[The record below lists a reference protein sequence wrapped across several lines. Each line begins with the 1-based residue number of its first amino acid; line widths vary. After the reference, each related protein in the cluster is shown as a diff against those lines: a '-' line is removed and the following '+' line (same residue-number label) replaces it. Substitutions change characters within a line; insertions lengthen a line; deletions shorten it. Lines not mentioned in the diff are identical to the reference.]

1 MDQQVTATLW
11 EWMKG
16 PGLRVLFTVVSAA
29 LIITALRTLT
39 RFLIRYMEVRGNGL
53 HQMEAQKRAK
63 TLGSIINST
72 LTVIVAFV
80 ALMMIL
86 QEFNIK
92 IMPILAGAGIA
103 GLAIG
108 FGAQT
113 LVKDVING
121 FFILLE
127 NQYYVGDIIKVKDV
141 AGAVEGINLRRT
153 VLRDMEGAVHFIPNG
168 QITQVANLTRD
179 WSGLIVEVGVD
190 YKEDID
196 EVSEVLNQ
204 IGQELAQDGEY
215 KDVVLEPPTV
225 VGVIDFSESQVT
237 LRMMGKV
244 VPSKQWG
251 TAQELRRRI
260 KKKFDQAGIEIPFPH
275 RVVISPKKRE

>member
-1 MDQQVTATLW
+1 MDQHVTAILW

-39 RFLIRYMEVRGNGL
+39 RFLIRYVEARGNEL
-53 HQMEAQKRAK
+53 HRMEAQKRAK

-72 LTVIVAFV
+72 LTIIVAFV
-80 ALMMIL
+80 ALMMVL

-141 AGAVEGINLRRT
+141 AGAVEDINLRRT

-179 WSGLIVEVGVD
+179 WSGLIVEVGVAH
-190 YKEDID
+190 KEDIE

-204 IGQELAQDGEY
+204 IGQELAQDEEY
-215 KDVVLEPPTV
+215 KDIVLEPPTV
-225 VGVIDFSESQVT
+225 VGIIDFGESQVT

-244 VPSKQWG
+244 APSKQWG
-251 TAQELRRRI
+251 TARELRRRI
-260 KKKFDQAGIEIPFPH
+260 KKKFDQVDIEIPFPH
-275 RVVISPKKRE
+275 RVLVSTEKKE

>member
-1 MDQQVTATLW
+1 MDQQVTAAVW

-29 LIITALRTLT
+29 LIMTALRTLT
-39 RFLIRYMEVRGNGL
+39 RFLIRYMEARGNEL
-53 HQMEAQKRAK
+53 HRMEAQKRAK

-72 LTVIVAFV
+72 LTVIVVFV

-141 AGAVEGINLRRT
+141 AGAVEDINLRRT

-179 WSGLIVEVGVD
+179 WSGLILEVGVA

-204 IGQELAQDGEY
+204 IGQELAKDEEY

-225 VGVIDFSESQVT
+225 VGVIDFGESQVT

-251 TAQELRRRI
+251 AAQELCRRI
-260 KKKFDQAGIEIPFPH
+260 KKRFDQVGIEILFPH
-275 RVVISPKKRE
+275 RGVISAEKKG

>member
-1 MDQQVTATLW
+1 MDQHVTAILW

-39 RFLIRYMEVRGNGL
+39 RFLIRYVEARGNEL
-53 HQMEAQKRAK
+53 HRMEAQKRAK

-72 LTVIVAFV
+72 LTIIVAFV
-80 ALMMIL
+80 ALMMVL

-141 AGAVEGINLRRT
+141 AGAVEDINLRRT

-179 WSGLIVEVGVD
+179 WSGLIVEVGVA
-190 YKEDID
+190 YKEDIE

-204 IGQELAQDGEY
+204 IGQELAQDEEY
-215 KDVVLEPPTV
+215 KDIVLEPPTV
-225 VGVIDFSESQVT
+225 VGIIDFGESQVT

-244 VPSKQWG
+244 APSKQWG
-251 TAQELRRRI
+251 TARELRRRI
-260 KKKFDQAGIEIPFPH
+260 KKKFDQVDIEIPFPH
-275 RVVISPKKRE
+275 RVLVSTEKKE

>member
-1 MDQQVTATLW
+1 PANW
-11 EWMKG
+11 
-16 PGLRVLFTVVSAA
+16 
-29 LIITALRTLT
+29 
-39 RFLIRYMEVRGNGL
+39 
-53 HQMEAQKRAK
+53 
-63 TLGSIINST
+63 
-72 LTVIVAFV
+72 
-80 ALMMIL
+80 
-86 QEFNIK
+86 
-92 IMPILAGAGIA
+92 A
-103 GLAIG
+103 GL
-108 FGAQT
+108 
-113 LVKDVING
+113 
-121 FFILLE
+121 
-127 NQYYVGDIIKVKDV
+127 GDY
-141 AGAVEGINLRRT
+141 N
-153 VLRDMEGAVHFIPNG
+153 
-168 QITQVANLTRD
+168 
-179 WSGLIVEVGVD
+179 
-190 YKEDID
+190 EDID